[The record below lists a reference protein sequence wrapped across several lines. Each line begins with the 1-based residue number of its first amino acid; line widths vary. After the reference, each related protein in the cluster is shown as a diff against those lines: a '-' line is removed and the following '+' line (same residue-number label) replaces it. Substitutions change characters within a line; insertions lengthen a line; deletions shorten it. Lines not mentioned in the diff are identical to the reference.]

1 MNILAIGDVVGQEG
15 CEFLRRSL
23 PAFKKLKGIDFT
35 VANGENSAAGN
46 GITPFSAEYLFSSGV
61 DVITTGNHVYK
72 RREIYEFLDS
82 RGDIV
87 RPANYHGGNPGRGYT
102 VFDKGSVQIGIVNL
116 SGNAFMDFADN
127 AFSCVDGILPELS
140 ACKIILVDFHAEATA
155 EKRAMGFYLDGKVT
169 ALFGTHTH
177 VQTSDAQVLPKS
189 TGYITDLGMTGPAD
203 SVLGIDYDIAA
214 GRLKTGMPVRFMP
227 AKGRCFMCGCIFEV
241 DEKTG
246 RTLSA
251 EAVCVE

>member
-1 MNILAIGDVVGQEG
+1 MRKTMV
-15 CEFLRRSL
+15 
-23 PAFKKLKGIDFT
+23 T
-35 VANGENSAAGN
+35 H
-46 GITPFSAEYLFSSGV
+46 Y
-61 DVITTGNHVYK
+61 
-72 RREIYEFLDS
+72 
-82 RGDIV
+82 
-87 RPANYHGGNPGRGYT
+87 PGRGYT

-177 VQTSDAQVLPKS
+177 VQTSDAQVLPQS

-203 SVLGIDYDIAA
+203 SVLGIDSDIAA